1 MRKLIPLIAL
11 LFITPTLA
19 DEIYKWV
26 DENGQMNFS
35 DIPRDGATEIELAPA
50 QTFSVPSAQSA
61 ATSSSATTRV
71 AGSKE
76 VASYEAMEI
85 VNPATEETIW
95 NTGGEVTVSV
105 SLQPGLQ
112 TGHQIR
118 LYIDGKPLP
127 NLAPNS
133 SSLQISEV
141 PRGQHQLRAEVRDQN
156 GEVLITAQ
164 PTTFFYQQTAVNR
177 RR

>member
-26 DENGQMNFS
+26 DENGQMHFS
-35 DIPRDGATEIELAPA
+35 DVPRDGATELDIAPA
-50 QTFSVPSAQSA
+50 QTFSVPSAPAVA
-61 ATSSSATTRV
+61 ASTNVTATV
-71 AGSKE
+71 ASSKE
-76 VASYEAMEI
+76 VVRYESMEI
-85 VNPATEETIW
+85 VSPATEETIW

-105 SLQPGLQ
+105 ALEPGLQ

-127 NLAPNS
+127 NLQPNS

-141 PRGQHQLRAEVRDQN
+141 FRGEHQLRAEVRDQN
-156 GEVLITAQ
+156 GDVLITAQ
-164 PTTFFYQQTAVNR
+164 PTTFFYQQTSVNR